1 MTDWSTT
8 VYYTFSTV
16 SQTLAGAVGLLA
28 AFIIIRLGSLRAALH
43 EKAVIFNQTV
53 DHGDPALEQE
63 AYRLFAKGDDAA
75 LVRLCRSQPGHWN
88 ATIYGQHVSGVHLP
102 IAEQLLAQMHG
113 VTVRLWV
120 ALGLTAVTI
129 VASVVVLSMTPL
141 VVSSGLHRQVLT
153 LAVVATIVCVASY
166 IEAIRHGV
174 RV

>member
-28 AFIIIRLGSLRAALH
+28 AFIIIRLGALRAALH
-43 EKAVIFNQTV
+43 EKALILSQTV

-63 AYRLFAKGDDAA
+63 AYRLFATGDDAA

-88 ATIYGQHVSGVHLP
+88 SITYGQHVSGAHLP
-102 IAEQLLAQMHG
+102 IAERLIAQMHG
-113 VTVRLWV
+113 VIVRLWV

-129 VASVVVLSMTPL
+129 VGSVIVLSMTPL
-141 VVSSGLHRQVLT
+141 VVSVNLHRQVLT
-153 LAVVATIVCVASY
+153 LAVVATVVCVLSY